1 MHPVV
6 VGGDLQAGQ
15 VVAALILEDHGA
27 AAVADAAVCAA
38 SGGGGGWRDEGD
50 EARRGTECGWLRLGS
65 TGPGYMER
73 PRWVR
78 ELPSGCARVS
88 YHGS

>member
-27 AAVADAAVCAA
+27 AVLADAA
-38 SGGGGGWRDEGD
+38 SGGGWRDEGD
-50 EARRGTECGWLRLGS
+50 EARRGTECGWLWLGS
-65 TGPGYMER
+65 TGPGYME
-73 PRWVR
+73 
-78 ELPSGCARVS
+78 
-88 YHGS
+88 

>member
-6 VGGDLQAGQ
+6 GGGDLQAGQ

-38 SGGGGGWRDEGD
+38 SGGGGWRDEGD

-73 PRWVR
+73 PRRVR
-78 ELPSGCARVS
+78 ELPSGCARVG
-88 YHGS
+88 HRGT

>member
-1 MHPVV
+1 MHPVGG
-6 VGGDLQAGQ
+6 GGDLQAGQ

-38 SGGGGGWRDEGD
+38 SGGGGWRDEGD

-73 PRWVR
+73 PRRVR
-78 ELPSGCARVS
+78 ELPSGCARVG
-88 YHGS
+88 HRGS

>member
-6 VGGDLQAGQ
+6 GGGELQAGQ

-38 SGGGGGWRDEGD
+38 SGGGGWRDEGD

-73 PRWVR
+73 PRRVR

-88 YHGS
+88 HRGT